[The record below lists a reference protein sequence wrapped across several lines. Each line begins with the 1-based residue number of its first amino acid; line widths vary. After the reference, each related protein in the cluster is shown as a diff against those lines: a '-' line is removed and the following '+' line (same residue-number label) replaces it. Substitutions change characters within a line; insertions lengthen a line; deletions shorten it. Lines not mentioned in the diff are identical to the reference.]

1 MLIYAFRDADDG
13 TWYGDPDA
21 AIHALQP
28 RRGTLTLP
36 ATAPGQDPGVF
47 DGRQVEVLYAACE
60 AEPSQTTYRLDNG
73 DTVLATWQVHEL
85 LAPAYRPGFPK
96 PTASPEA
103 EAAATA
109 AAAAHAAS
117 PASASAST
125 QASGT
130 STVRLE
136 IGSPHRRYSL
146 HADLLPEG
154 RTAISV
160 VVCTPDGVVLGELAG
175 EVDAS
180 DLGEISRLLAAAPV
194 APAPAPFHP
203 APAPIHSAPS
213 SFHPDPASSAHSA
226 PAGSAPPRSAPA
238 GSASAPKV
246 PGVSAEKTAPPADL
260 PAGPQTDAKA
270 TRHGQAWTTEA
281 VAQLKDQYQAGKT
294 PGQLAQE
301 LGRSE
306 KSIRWKLYALDL
318 APYPADAVP
327 APRPP
332 AEPEVVKAYTVDEKR
347 RLHPNAY
354 KPWEPGDE
362 LRLAERCAQGAS
374 LSELSQEFGRNEG
387 AIASRL
393 LKIEAKG
400 PAVEE
405 AYEYGG

>member
-36 ATAPGQDPGVF
+36 LTAPGRDPGVF

-103 EAAATA
+103 AATA
-109 AAAAHAAS
+109 AAPEAS
-117 PASASAST
+117 PASASAR
-125 QASGT
+125 ASDT

-136 IGSPHRRYSL
+136 IGSPHRRYNL

-160 VVCTPDGVVLGELAG
+160 VVCTPDGVILGELAG

-194 APAPAPFHP
+194 APAPAPAPFHP
-203 APAPIHSAPS
+203 ALAGA
-213 SFHPDPASSAHSA
+213 AHSA
-226 PAGSAPPRSAPA
+226 PAGSA
-238 GSASAPKV
+238 SASAPRV
-246 PGVSAEKTAPPADL
+246 PGVSAEKAAPPVD
-260 PAGPQTDAKA
+260 GPQTDAKA

-281 VAQLKDQYQAGKT
+281 VAQLKDRYQAGKT
-294 PGQLAQE
+294 PGRLAQE

-306 KSIRWKLYALDL
+306 KSIRWKLYALEL
-318 APYPADAVP
+318 APHPADAVQ

-374 LSELSQEFGRNEG
+374 LSELSREFGRNEG

>member
-1 MLIYAFRDADDG
+1 MLIYAFRDADG

-21 AIHALQP
+21 ALHALQP

-73 DTVLATWQVHEL
+73 DAVLATWQVHEL

-103 EAAATA
+103 AATA
-109 AAAAHAAS
+109 AAPAAS
-117 PASASAST
+117 PASASA
-125 QASGT
+125 QASDT
-130 STVRLE
+130 STVRIE

-146 HADLLPEG
+146 HANLLPEG

-160 VVCTPDGVVLGELAG
+160 VVCTPDGVILGELAG

-194 APAPAPFHP
+194 APAPSSFQP
-203 APAPIHSAPS
+203 APVG
-213 SFHPDPASSAHSA
+213 SAHSA
-226 PAGSAPPRSAPA
+226 PAGSASAPT
-238 GSASAPKV
+238 V
-246 PGVSAEKTAPPADL
+246 PGVSAAKTDPPADL
-260 PAGPQTDAKA
+260 PADPPAGPQTDAKA

-281 VAQLKDQYQAGKT
+281 VAQLKDQYQGGKT

-327 APRPP
+327 APCPP
-332 AEPEVVKAYTVDEKR
+332 VEPEVVKAYTVDEKR

-405 AYEYGG
+405 AYEFGG

>member
-1 MLIYAFRDADDG
+1 MLIYAFRDADG

-36 ATAPGQDPGVF
+36 ATAPGQHPGVF

-85 LAPAYRPGFPK
+85 LVPAYRPGFPK

-103 EAAATA
+103 AATA
-109 AAAAHAAS
+109 AAPAAS
-117 PASASAST
+117 PASASASA
-125 QASGT
+125 QASDT

-160 VVCTPDGVVLGELAG
+160 VVCTPDGVILGELAG

-194 APAPAPFHP
+194 APALAPFHP
-203 APAPIHSAPS
+203 APAPLHPAPS
-213 SFHPDPASSAHSA
+213 SFQPAPAAPAAPAGSAHSA
-226 PAGSAPPRSAPA
+226 PAGSASAPT
-238 GSASAPKV
+238 V
-246 PGVSAEKTAPPADL
+246 PGVSAAKTDPPADL
-260 PAGPQTDAKA
+260 PADPPAGPQTDAKA

-405 AYEYGG
+405 AYEFGG